1 MSRKKI
7 ALALG
12 IVVVVGVGSFYVG
25 MKYAGNSRFAAC
37 VGGRQFSRAMG
48 NITGQR
54 GGRTSG
60 GAGAGFVSG
69 KVISKDKKT
78 ITVEVA
84 GGGSKIVFISESI
97 PVMKSTSGS
106 LSDVV
111 VVEQVMINGTSNQ
124 DGSLNAQSVQI
135 KSEISNTQAGN

>member
-1 MSRKKI
+1 M
-7 ALALG
+7 LA
-12 IVVVVGVGSFYVG
+12 S
-25 MKYAGNSRFAAC
+25 AAFTW
-37 VGGRQFSRAMG
+37 QFSGAMG

-84 GGGSKIVFISESI
+84 GGGSKIVFINEST
-97 PVMKSTSGS
+97 PVMESTTGS
-106 LSDVV
+106 LKDVTV
-111 VVEQVMINGTSNQ
+111 GEQVMINGTSNQ

-135 KSEISNTQAGN
+135 RPEAPNAQDKN